1 MPFSEN
7 DALKV
12 FISYASEDQSTA
24 DVLKLTLKA
33 AFNENIEI
41 TMMSEFVTGLNWRGF
56 IQKSISETDVMIVF
70 ATARH
75 NPSHSFAG
83 AEVGAVGQSIFAQPT
98 MAGWEFLQ
106 RRKIPF

>member
-41 TMMSEFVTGLNWRGF
+41 TMMSEFVTGLN
-56 IQKSISETDVMIVF
+56 
-70 ATARH
+70 
-75 NPSHSFAG
+75 
-83 AEVGAVGQSIFAQPT
+83 
-98 MAGWEFLQ
+98 
-106 RRKIPF
+106 